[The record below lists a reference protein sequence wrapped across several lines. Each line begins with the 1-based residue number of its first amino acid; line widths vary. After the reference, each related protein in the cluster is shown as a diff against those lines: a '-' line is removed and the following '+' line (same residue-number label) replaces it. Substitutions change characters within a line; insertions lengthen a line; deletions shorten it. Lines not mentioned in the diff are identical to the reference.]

1 MRLGGDETMNIR
13 TAEDK
18 TAVLEALLNDARIE
32 ANQLRARLE
41 RYRGIIASTR
51 LVMGHEIR
59 RPTTAIAGYLEVA
72 REDVAKAGLA
82 DALVFID
89 KARGECELLDELNTF
104 YLDLLKV
111 DGAAGAPIVDRVDV
125 AAVIADAL
133 SHLPRTLRADARV
146 RVAPGAAL
154 PAAPVNRNA
163 LKLIVLN
170 LAENALNYSS
180 SETPVRIEVEVGRDQ
195 RGPGDRELLKLR
207 VIDQGEGIAPEDVK
221 RIFKPF
227 VRLEEG
233 KARGSGLGLT
243 LVRSL
248 VDMCDGEV
256 SVRSEAGKGTT
267 VFVTLP
273 LLPGGEPEGV
283 RP

>member
-1 MRLGGDETMNIR
+1 MNIR

-18 TAVLEALLNDARIE
+18 TAVLEALLHDARIE

-41 RYRGIIASTR
+41 RFRRIMASTR

-72 REDVAKAGLA
+72 RDDVAKAGLA
-82 DALVFID
+82 EATAFID
-89 KARGECELLDELNTF
+89 KAREECELLDELNTF
-104 YLDLLKV
+104 FLDLLKV
-111 DGAAGAPIVDRVDV
+111 DGAVGMPPADKVDIVE
-125 AAVIADAL
+125 VIDEAIE
-133 SHLPRTLRADARV
+133 HLPRTLGARARV
-146 RVAPGAAL
+146 RIVVGNAL
-154 PAAPVNRNA
+154 PPAPMNRNA
-163 LKLIVLN
+163 LKMIVLN
-170 LAENALNYSS
+170 LIENALNYSS
-180 SETPVRIEVEVGRDQ
+180 ASTMVRIEAEVGRDQ
-195 RGPGDRELLKLR
+195 RGPGDRDLLKLR

-221 RIFKPF
+221 RIFMPF

-233 KARGSGLGLT
+233 KTRGSGLGLT

-273 LLPGGEPEGV
+273 LSPGGEPEVV

>member
-1 MRLGGDETMNIR
+1 MNIR

-41 RYRGIIASTR
+41 RYRRIMASTR

-59 RPTTAIAGYLEVA
+59 RPTTAIAGYLEIA
-72 REDVAKAGLA
+72 RDDVTKAGLA
-82 DALVFID
+82 EAASYIE

-104 YLDLLKV
+104 FLDLLKV
-111 DGAAGAPIVDRVDV
+111 DGEVGTPIVDKVDV
-125 AAVIADAL
+125 IEVIDEAIE
-133 SHLPRTLRADARV
+133 HLPRTLGGRARV
-146 RVAPGAAL
+146 RVVAGNAL
-154 PAAPVNRNA
+154 PPAPVNRNA
-163 LKLIVLN
+163 LKMIVLN
-170 LAENALNYSS
+170 LVENALNYSS
-180 SETPVRIEVEVGRDQ
+180 ASTAVRIEAEVGRDQ

-221 RIFKPF
+221 RIFMPF

-233 KARGSGLGLT
+233 KTRGSGLGLT

-273 LLPGGEPEGV
+273 LSPGGEPGGV

>member
-1 MRLGGDETMNIR
+1 MNIR

-32 ANQLRARLE
+32 ANQLRERVE
-41 RYRGIIASTR
+41 RYRRIMASTR

-59 RPTTAIAGYLEVA
+59 RPTTAIAGYLEIA
-72 REDVAKAGLA
+72 RDDVAKAGLA
-82 DALVFID
+82 EAAAFIE
-89 KARGECELLDELNTF
+89 KARDECELLDELNTF
-104 YLDLLKV
+104 FLDLLKV
-111 DGAAGAPIVDRVDV
+111 DGAAGAPVVDKVDV
-125 AAVIADAL
+125 VEVIDEAIE
-133 SHLPRTLRADARV
+133 HLPRTLGGRARV
-146 RVAPGAAL
+146 RVVAGNPL
-154 PAAPVNRNA
+154 PPVPVSRNA

-170 LAENALNYSS
+170 LVENALNYSS
-180 SETPVRIEVEVGRDQ
+180 TATAVRVEAEVGRDQ

-221 RIFKPF
+221 RIFMPF

-233 KARGSGLGLT
+233 KTRGSGLGLT

-273 LLPGGEPEGV
+273 LSPGGEPEGV

>member
-1 MRLGGDETMNIR
+1 MNIR

-41 RYRGIIASTR
+41 RYRRIMASTR

-59 RPTTAIAGYLEVA
+59 RPTTAIAGYLEIA
-72 REDVAKAGLA
+72 RDDVAKAGLT
-82 DALVFID
+82 DATAYIE

-104 YLDLLKV
+104 FLDLLKV
-111 DGAAGAPIVDRVDV
+111 DGAAGTPAAEKVDV
-125 AAVIADAL
+125 VEVIDEAIE
-133 SHLPRTLRADARV
+133 HLPRTLGGRARV
-146 RVAPGAAL
+146 RIVSGNAL
-154 PAAPVNRNA
+154 PPAPVNRNA
-163 LKLIVLN
+163 LKMIVLN
-170 LAENALNYSS
+170 LVENALNYSS
-180 SETPVRIEVEVGRDQ
+180 ASTAVRIEAEVGRDQ

-221 RIFKPF
+221 RIFMPF

-233 KARGSGLGLT
+233 KTRGSGLGLT

-273 LLPGGEPEGV
+273 LSPGGEPEGV